1 MEGVVSCIV
10 SIRKRSNLNKL
21 SNLNFSVDLNNKK
34 DYINKMKN
42 KIEEFNN
49 REYIENNYSKKV
61 LENYEED
68 FGLNGLD
75 YLWSLENKEEI
86 DEVLESY
93 L

>member
-1 MEGVVSCIV
+1 MVSCIV

-21 SNLNFSVDLNNKK
+21 SNLNFSVDLNNKSR
-34 DYINKMKN
+34 YINNMNN

-49 REYIENNYSKKV
+49 REYIENNYSKEV

-68 FGLNGLD
+68 FGINGLD
-75 YLWSLENKEEI
+75 YLWSLESKEEV
-86 DEVLESY
+86 DEVLKEY